1 MKFLFFISMPM
12 FMRKLKLLLVV
23 FFVALNAYAVDID
36 VLCAEV
42 REAMPLIN
50 KERAR
55 LKLKP
60 LEFKSVLDINEVK
73 ISVNKYWISY
83 STFRSRQDI
92 FEDMKQGLSNEDYAY
107 VFLYYADGFCNL
119 CFAEDIMSADEF
131 DRYVASWYDKIFE
144 KLDYSE
150 AFELEV
156 LRLVNVERT
165 KRGFAPLKMH
175 KDLQITA
182 RIKSGEMK
190 KYKYYGHGSY
200 PDLPDYLIKIYYN
213 IGENIAMGQKTP
225 TEVVQ
230 AWMDSPGHRANILD
244 PQYVYIGVGYC
255 DNYWVQQFAFDME

>member
-1 MKFLFFISMPM
+1 MKKIRVLFIA
-12 FMRKLKLLLVV
+12 

-92 FEDMKQGLSNEDYAY
+92 FDDMKQGVSNEDYAY

-119 CFAEDIMSADEF
+119 CFAEDIMLADEF

-144 KLDYSE
+144 NLDYSE
-150 AFELEV
+150 TFEAEV
-156 LRLVNVERT
+156 LRLVNIERT
-165 KRGFAPLKMH
+165 TRGLNPLQMH
-175 KDLQITA
+175 KDLHITA
-182 RIKSGEMK
+182 RIKAGEMK
-190 KYKYYGHGSY
+190 KYNYYGHGSY
-200 PDLPDYLIKIYYN
+200 PDLPDYLIKQYYN
-213 IGENIAMGQKTP
+213 IGENIAMGQTSP
-225 TEVVQ
+225 AEVVQ
-230 AWMDSPGHRANILD
+230 AWMNSPGHRANILK
-244 PQYVYIGVGYC
+244 PEYVYIGVGYC
-255 DNYWVQQFAFDME
+255 ADHWVQQFAFEKFVN